1 MKRFDKEICKECF
14 INPGLDLSKREVFRM
29 EKMEEE
35 CSQCERVAEE
45 NGYCKECND
54 VERFLSRG
62 GEDEDQSY
70 EEEIELAVKFFKKC
84 KESEEHSVAQ
94 IKELWVEAEEDM
106 PVLPRE
112 MIADIL
118 GLKKEEL
125 PLPEKDD
132 YIILGRY
139 QEAEKDLESWKKK
152 LKNYIFL
159 KNEGLY
165 RSFENNGMSAIYQTL
180 KNTDPENEEDV
191 KRLGDV
197 LAAIGMGAV
206 D

>member
-1 MKRFDKEICKECF
+1 
-14 INPGLDLSKREVFRM
+14 M

-152 LKNYIFL
+152 LKNY
-159 KNEGLY
+159 KNFGI
-165 RSFENNGMSAIYQTL
+165 RSTKTKSAHSL
-180 KNTDPENEEDV
+180 
-191 KRLGDV
+191 RS
-197 LAAIGMGAV
+197 LATI
-206 D
+206 